1 MENNGYVIMKKGLF
15 NDVKVWEEDDEI
27 DAQIVL
33 QMLEIDN
40 LGNQYYIRPV
50 TNDEVYQELLRKIEA
65 I

>member
-15 NDVKVWEEDDEI
+15 NDVKVWEEDNEI

-33 QMLEIDN
+33 QILEIDN
-40 LGNQYYIRPV
+40 PENKYYIRPV
-50 TNDEVYQELLRKIEA
+50 TDNEVYQKLLAKIEA

>member
-40 LGNQYYIRPV
+40 PGNQYYIRPV